1 MNWRI
6 FFHCRRGVLTCV
18 SAEFK
23 PRLEK
28 ILQDAIIV
36 SEVAVLAHEA
46 ALLVIEESPTTEA
59 LDVLKR
65 ANLSITTVEEGS
77 SSPSKA
83 VPRIRFG
90 SVSFE
95 NQDPAEAYE
104 NSSGDSGKASHSGRT
119 VDRPMGEVR
128 FSELTQDPAP
138 LFAPGDDVDKQ
149 TDEPTGGA
157 QPAAPRRHPALSRT
171 ESGNFRIKETLERW
185 DEPVTKSD
193 KVMN

>member
-1 MNWRI
+1 M
-6 FFHCRRGVLTCV
+6 LTCV

-46 ALLVIEESPTTEA
+46 ALLVIEESPSMEA
-59 LDVLKR
+59 LEVLKR
-65 ANLSITTVEEGS
+65 ANLSIATSGDGS
-77 SSPSKA
+77 ASPSKA
-83 VPRIRFG
+83 VPRMRFG
-90 SVSFE
+90 SVTFE
-95 NQDPAEAYE
+95 NQDPVEADD
-104 NSSGDSGKASHSGRT
+104 NSSGGSGKASHPGRT
-119 VDRPMGEVR
+119 GDQPVGEVR

-138 LFAPGDDVDKQ
+138 MFAPGDDVDKQ
-149 TDEPTGGA
+149 TEEPNGGA
-157 QPAAPRRHPALSRT
+157 QPAGPRQQRALSRT

-193 KVMN
+193 KVRN